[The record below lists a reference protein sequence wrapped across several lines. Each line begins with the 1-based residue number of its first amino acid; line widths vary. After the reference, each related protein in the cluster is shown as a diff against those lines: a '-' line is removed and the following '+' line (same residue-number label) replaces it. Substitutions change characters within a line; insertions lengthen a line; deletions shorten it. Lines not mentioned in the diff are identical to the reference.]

1 MGMFIDK
8 AGARQRTLVDG
19 RQLIT
24 WTATSQRDYKQFETD
39 LATLTEAILTV
50 AEMYNRGGNL
60 VCVNQAGEV
69 GPVVGPVLTA
79 ITEKYI
85 VTPEFITEDGV
96 LKRQLKPFLL
106 DRALVG
112 ALLNSLTERAPKA

>member
-1 MGMFIDK
+1 
-8 AGARQRTLVDG
+8 
-19 RQLIT
+19 LIT

-39 LATLTEAILTV
+39 LTTLTEAVLAV

-60 VCVNQAGEV
+60 VCISQTGEV

-96 LKRQLKPFLL
+96 QKRRLVPF
-106 DRALVG
+106 ALNRG
-112 ALLNSLTERAPKA
+112 IIGTLLNSLLERAPKT